1 MLEEE
6 VAVKLAEHEHDIAEC
21 KRRIEKVESTSE
33 NINKLAL
40 SVERLAVSVA
50 VIAKSQ
56 EEELKEQKKI
66 CKRIDTI
73 EKQPLVAARNL
84 KNEVIRAIAAAVAG
98 GIVGYLISLLT

>member
-84 KNEVIRAIAAAVAG
+84 KNEVIRSIAAAVAG
-98 GIVGYLISLLT
+98 GVVGYLISLVT

>member
-1 MLEEE
+1 MLEED
-6 VAVKLAEHEHDIAEC
+6 VAVKLTAHDHDIDEC
-21 KRRIEKVESTSE
+21 KRRIERCESTTE

-50 VIAKSQ
+50 TIAKNQ
-56 EEELKEQKKI
+56 DRDR
-66 CKRIDTI
+66 KRIDTI

>member
-73 EKQPLVAARNL
+73 EKQPLVAARNF
-84 KNEVIRAIAAAVAG
+84 KNEVIRAIVVAVAG